1 MFIILSNSDSF
12 VNVEEWFKEFV
23 KIWLFASDE
32 TIKSRIENI
41 IKIENVIHFE
51 NII

>member
-41 IKIENVIHFE
+41 IKYENVI
-51 NII
+51 NNNYLY